1 MRLSDEMSKHW
12 FGLSLALRKRYWDET
27 KFGTIEPSEE
37 LKREIEAAIVEKEN
51 KDGRIPG

>member
-27 KFGTIEPSEE
+27 EYGTKEPSEE